1 MSDKTSPNMAAETF
15 LSLCKWFLLIIIA
28 INVIWAVVFTRYV
41 DKSFNGT
48 TMSAEMS
55 LESGT
60 QNNNQSITNCKS
72 ND

>member
-1 MSDKTSPNMAAETF
+1 MSDKTSPHMAVETF
-15 LSLCKWFLLIIIA
+15 LSLCKYFLIIIVA
-28 INVIWAVVFTRYV
+28 INLIWAVVFLRYM
-41 DKSFNGT
+41 DKSFSGT

-60 QNNNQSITNCKS
+60 QNNNQSITNGKS

>member
-1 MSDKTSPNMAAETF
+1 MSDKTSPHMAVETF
-15 LSLCKWFLLIIIA
+15 LSLCKYFLIILVA
-28 INVIWAVVFTRYV
+28 INLIWAVVFLRYI

-60 QNNNQSITNCKS
+60 QNNNQSITNGKS
-72 ND
+72 DD